1 MPYENEHSARLKSP
15 GDFDPKTFR
24 RTAGGTIYGS
34 IKVPA
39 SIGIIWGKL
48 KGSAKPS
55 DMPIPQSLR
64 FAKDKWTVAQA
75 KKWLKDNNVK
85 YQSFEPAKE
94 ERSIMTDEQTPKME
108 RRSIDFEV
116 RAETEGDKPI
126 IEGTAAIFNKRA
138 MIRPGVYE
146 EIKTGAFDEALKA
159 SDVRALFN
167 HNPSLILGRQ
177 SAGTLELRVD
187 RKGMHYKILPPDTQM
202 AKDVIISIK
211 RGDITGSSFSFDVAV
226 DGAEF
231 RMIKDGVL
239 RTVNVFAEIG
249 DVGPVTY
256 PVWEE
261 TKSAARSRDAFL
273 EEQEQ
278 PPEDP
283 PESQQEEEWETEA
296 RERELELA
304 EANG

>member
-75 KKWLKDNNVK
+75 KKWLKDNKVK
-85 YQSFEPAKE
+85 YLIFEPAKE
-94 ERSIMTDEQTPKME
+94 ERSIMTDEQIPKME
-108 RRSIDFEV
+108 RRSVAFEV
-116 RAETEGDKPI
+116 RAGEEGEKPI
-126 IEGTAAIFNKRA
+126 IEGIAALFNTRGEV
-138 MIRPGVYE
+138 MPGYFE
-146 EIKTGAFDEALKA
+146 EIKPGAFDKALRE

-167 HNPSLILGRQ
+167 HIPSNLLGRQ

-187 RKGMHYKILPPDTQM
+187 AKGVHYKIYPPDTQIGR
-202 AKDVIISIK
+202 DVITSLK
-211 RGDITGSSFSFDVAV
+211 RGDVDGSSFSFNVAK
-226 DGAEF
+226 DGEEF
-231 RMIKDGVL
+231 KSIEGGVL
-239 RTVNVFAEIG
+239 RTITEFSEIG
-249 DVGPVTY
+249 DVGPATY
-256 PVWEE
+256 PVYEE
-261 TKSAARSRDAFL
+261 TISAARSRDAFIK
-273 EEQEQ
+273 EQEP

-283 PESQQEEEWETEA
+283 PESQQEEAWETEA